1 MSMKFSL
8 LRKVL
13 YLSLLLLASSLTIS
27 CSGDNNGNNDP
38 SFDNSSSTTPS
49 VEAVKSRYGA
59 LPLSERL
66 SGTVYA
72 KNQVSLYPEISGKI
86 ETVHVQNGDFV
97 EKGDPIVSLQDNQY
111 REQVQQARANLRI
124 NEARLKQARAR
135 YNELEAQYKRTKKL
149 SDRQL
154 SSDLEI
160 ETLQA
165 QMSSAEADVELAQA
179 QLEQARS
186 SLQEQQDL
194 LSKTVI
200 KAPIS
205 GTVGQRNAETGMQVS
220 SSTQLFTIGDLTNL
234 RVEVVLTDQMLENI
248 EVGQTVRIYTGTNA
262 NNNNFIEAELSRISP
277 FLNNITRSTEGE
289 IDVQNTGNKLRP
301 GMFVPVDI
309 LYGESERATL
319 VPTSAIYTDPNTGK
333 EGVFVATSLGSEVQP
348 AEQVNPDNPPPLT
361 EPTDVQFK
369 PVDVIA
375 EGRMEV
381 GVEGIEPGNWVVTV
395 GQDLLSSGRQQARVR
410 TSSWERIL
418 ALQGLQRQDLLQQ
431 VLDRQTN
438 PNDSSSQ

>member
-1 MSMKFSL
+1 MKLSL
-8 LRKVL
+8 FQKVC
-13 YLSLLLLASSLTIS
+13 YLSLLLLASNLVIS
-27 CSGDNNGNNDP
+27 CSDDSDSTNNP
-38 SFDNSSSTTPS
+38 AMSNSSSTIPS

-86 ETVHVQNGDFV
+86 ATVHVQNGEFV
-97 EKGDPIVSLQDNQY
+97 EKEEPIVSLEDNQY

-135 YNELEAQYKRTKKL
+135 YNELEAQYKRTKQL
-149 SDRQL
+149 SDQQL
-154 SSDLEI
+154 SSELEM

-165 QMSSAEADVELAQA
+165 QMSSAEADVDLAEA
-179 QLEQARS
+179 QLEQAQS

-194 LSKTVI
+194 LSRTVI

-220 SSTQLFTIGDLTNL
+220 SSTQLFTIGDLNNL
-234 RVEVVLTDQMLENI
+234 RVEVVLTDQMLDDI
-248 EVGQTVRIYTGTNA
+248 EVGQTVHIYTGSNTNKS
-262 NNNNFIEAELSRISP
+262 NFIEAELSRISP
-277 FLNNITRSTEGE
+277 FLNNVTRSTEGE
-289 IDVQNTGNKLRP
+289 IDVKNTDNKLRP

-309 LYGESERATL
+309 LYGQSERATL
-319 VPTSAIYTDPNTGK
+319 VPTSAIYTDPNSGK
-333 EGVFVATSLGSEVQP
+333 EGVFVATSLGSEIQP
-348 AEQVNPDNPPPLT
+348 AEQVDPENPPPLT
-361 EPTDVQFK
+361 GPTEVQFK
-369 PVDVIA
+369 PIDVIA

-381 GVEGIEPGNWVVTV
+381 GVEGIEPGNWVITV
-395 GQDLLSSGRQQARVR
+395 GQDLLSSGSQKARVR

-418 ALQGLQRQDLLQQ
+418 ALQGLQRQDLLQR
-431 VLDRQTN
+431 VLDRKTDI
-438 PNDSSSQ
+438 NDSSSQ

>member
-1 MSMKFSL
+1 MKLSL
-8 LRKVL
+8 SQKVI
-13 YLSLLLLASSLTIS
+13 YLSLLLLASSLVVS
-27 CSGDNNGNNDP
+27 CSNDNDSNNGPAVGNL
-38 SFDNSSSTTPS
+38 SSSTPS

-72 KNQVSLYPEISGKI
+72 KNQVTLFPEISGKI
-86 ETVHVQNGDFV
+86 ATVHVQNGQYV
-97 EKGDPIVSLQDNQY
+97 EKGDPIVSLEDNQY
-111 REQVQQARANLRI
+111 QEQVQQARANLRI

-135 YNELEAQYKRTKKL
+135 YNELEAQYKRTKQL
-149 SDRQL
+149 SDQEL
-154 SSDLEI
+154 SSELEM

-165 QMSSAEADVELAQA
+165 QMSSAEADVELAEA
-179 QLEQARS
+179 QLEQAQS
-186 SLQEQQDL
+186 SLEEQQDML
-194 LSKTVI
+194 AKTVI

-205 GTVGQRNAETGMQVS
+205 GSVGQRNAENGMQVS
-220 SSTQLFTIGDLTNL
+220 TSTQLFTIGDLENL
-234 RVEVVLTDQMLENI
+234 RVEVVLTDQMLDDI
-248 EVGQTVRIYTGTNA
+248 EVGQTAHIYTGSNA
-262 NNNNFIEAELSRISP
+262 NNSDYIEAELSRISP

-289 IDVQNTGNKLRP
+289 IDVQNEGDKLRP

-309 LYGESERATL
+309 LYGQSERATL
-319 VPTSAIYTDPNTGK
+319 VPTSAIYTDPNSGE
-333 EGVFVATSLGSEVQP
+333 EGVFVATSLGSEIQP

-361 EPTDVQFK
+361 EPTEVQFK
-369 PVDVIA
+369 PIDVIA

-381 GVEGIEPGNWVVTV
+381 GIEGIEPGNWVVTI
-395 GQDLLSSGRQQARVR
+395 GQDLLSSGRQEARVR

-438 PNDSSSQ
+438 INDSSSQ

>member
-1 MSMKFSL
+1 MSMKLSL
-8 LRKVL
+8 SHKVL
-13 YLSLLLLASSLTIS
+13 YLSLLLLASSLTVS
-27 CSGDNNGNNDP
+27 CSDESNSNNGP
-38 SFDNSSSTTPS
+38 ALGNSSSTVPS

-72 KNQVSLYPEISGKI
+72 KNQVSLYPEIPGKI

-124 NEARLKQARAR
+124 NEARLKQAQAR
-135 YNELEAQYKRTKKL
+135 YNELEAQYKRTKQL
-149 SDRQL
+149 SDQQL
-154 SSDLEI
+154 SSELEM

-165 QMSSAEADVELAQA
+165 QMSSAEADVDLAEA
-179 QLEQARS
+179 QLEQAQS
-186 SLQEQQDL
+186 SLQEQQDM

-220 SSTQLFTIGDLTNL
+220 SSTQLYTIGDLDNL
-234 RVEVVLTDQMLENI
+234 RVEVVLTDQMLDNI
-248 EVGQTVRIYTGTNA
+248 EVGQTVRIYTGTNV
-262 NNNNFIEAELSRISP
+262 NNSDFIEAELSRISP
-277 FLNNITRSTEGE
+277 FLNNVTRSTEGE

-309 LYGESERATL
+309 LYGQSERATL
-319 VPTSAIYTDPNTGK
+319 VPTSAIYTDPNSGE
-333 EGVFVATSLGSEVQP
+333 EGVFVATSLGSEIQP
-348 AEQVNPDNPPPLT
+348 AEQVNADNPPPLT

-381 GVEGIEPGNWVVTV
+381 GIEGIEPGNWVVTV

-438 PNDSSSQ
+438 TNDSSSQ